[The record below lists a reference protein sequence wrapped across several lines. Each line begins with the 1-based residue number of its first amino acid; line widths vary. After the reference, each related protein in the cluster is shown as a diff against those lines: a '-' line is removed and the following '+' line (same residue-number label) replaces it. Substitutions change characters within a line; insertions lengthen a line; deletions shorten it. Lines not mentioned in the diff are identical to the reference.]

1 MERRKFLL
9 SVVVIVSC
17 LLLAG
22 TSVVSAQETVRL
34 SVATGGT
41 GGVYY
46 PLGGGMAKA
55 LSKYLPK
62 VDATAEVTAASV
74 DNILLLKTKKA
85 ELALVMADVAYD
97 GLKGTGQF
105 KAQGPTPIRTVAVLY
120 SNFMHFVA
128 LEGKGINSVA
138 DLKGK
143 RVSTGAPGSGTEVK
157 SLRVLE
163 AYGINPDKD
172 IRRERLSV
180 AESAGALKDG
190 KVDAFTWDGGLPTA
204 AILDL
209 AATPGIKIKLLDH
222 GDAVPKMVQKYG
234 PVYFPGVIPKATYP
248 GMTSDVKVAA
258 VANLLISHQ
267 DMDRKL
273 AYGVVKTILEHQP
286 DLVAVH
292 KEAKNIT
299 PQTVGIGS
307 SLPFHLGVE
316 DYFKEKKIEMS
327 K

>member
-105 KAQGPTPIRTVAVLY
+105 KAQGSTTIRTVAVLY

-180 AESAGALKDG
+180 AESAG
-190 KVDAFTWDGGLPTA
+190 
-204 AILDL
+204 
-209 AATPGIKIKLLDH
+209 
-222 GDAVPKMVQKYG
+222 
-234 PVYFPGVIPKATYP
+234 
-248 GMTSDVKVAA
+248 
-258 VANLLISHQ
+258 
-267 DMDRKL
+267 
-273 AYGVVKTILEHQP
+273 
-286 DLVAVH
+286 
-292 KEAKNIT
+292 
-299 PQTVGIGS
+299 
-307 SLPFHLGVE
+307 
-316 DYFKEKKIEMS
+316 
-327 K
+327 